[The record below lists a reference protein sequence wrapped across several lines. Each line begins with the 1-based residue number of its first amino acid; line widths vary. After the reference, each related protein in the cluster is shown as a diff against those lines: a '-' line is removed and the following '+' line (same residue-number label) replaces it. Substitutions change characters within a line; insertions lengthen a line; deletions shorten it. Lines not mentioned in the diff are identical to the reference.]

1 MPLFCCSEMTDD
13 LTEGYTEEE
22 SYTDDES
29 QDYSDE
35 SGAGVSDLL
44 DEAMDDTVTT
54 ETESEAQPVA
64 PPRRAVARQPSPR
77 RAVARQPSARPMS
90 YHPGSSSSSK
100 VKYVTEDYIVF
111 YGRNWP

>member
-1 MPLFCCSEMTDD
+1 MTDD
-13 LTEGYTEEE
+13 FTEGTYTEEE

-64 PPRRAVARQPSPR
+64 PPRRGVVTRQPSPR
-77 RAVARQPSARPMS
+77 RPKS

-100 VKYVTEDYIVF
+100 VKT
-111 YGRNWP
+111 